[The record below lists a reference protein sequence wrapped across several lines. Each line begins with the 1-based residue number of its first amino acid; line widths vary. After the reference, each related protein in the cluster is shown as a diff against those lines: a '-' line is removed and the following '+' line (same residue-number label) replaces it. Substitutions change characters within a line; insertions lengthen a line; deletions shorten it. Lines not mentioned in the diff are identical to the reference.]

1 MSSQLPDDPKRDAF
15 LAAADQMGEHESMF
29 DAFCVEPWPGW
40 FLKVVLRMGQV
51 FAPELRPTDLREHP
65 ERFFAIVA
73 GVNLSLIKAAEELDL
88 TQLPDEPICNL
99 VRKELELIKTDET
112 ARFKETQNRAVDL
125 PGYEAMGFSVALG
138 ETVKKETAFK
148 SIERLGEVTT
158 AGICLFLIF
167 SRQQIESGTFR
178 NVTELWNCFLQLR
191 IISEGNGSDFYE
203 KNPEVRKSLEAQ
215 FRKICSQCDVKL
227 AKRGRPSK
235 K

>member
-73 GVNLSLIKAAEELDL
+73 GVNLSLIKAAEKLDL

-138 ETVKKETAFK
+138 ETVKRKRR
-148 SIERLGEVTT
+148 SSPL
-158 AGICLFLIF
+158 
-167 SRQQIESGTFR
+167 
-178 NVTELWNCFLQLR
+178 
-191 IISEGNGSDFYE
+191 NGSVKSPRRESACFSFSPGNKLKAAPSATLRNYGIASS
-203 KNPEVRKSLEAQ
+203 NFGSFQRVMEVIFMRRIQ
-215 FRKICSQCDVKL
+215 R
-227 AKRGRPSK
+227 
-235 K
+235 